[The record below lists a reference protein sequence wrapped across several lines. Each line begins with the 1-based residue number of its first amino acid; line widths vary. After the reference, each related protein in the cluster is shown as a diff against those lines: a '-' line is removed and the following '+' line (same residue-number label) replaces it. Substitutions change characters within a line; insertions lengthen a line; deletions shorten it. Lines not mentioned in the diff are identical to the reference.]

1 MSDSSNQARKQI
13 NKISLAT
20 ALSNFVSGTLLMIN
34 PVFASPA
41 NIQHNSSGSLTVSW
55 YAVPLGFFI
64 CIIAFI
70 QIIVA
75 LMKRRIPKPLTKL
88 NKLGYAA
95 IALGALFI
103 VLIFLK
109 NFNSPPL
116 FILDG
121 IFMIVLAQRSKIQNL
136 SSILISAILF
146 ALAVE
151 MTLTIAEVL

>member
-1 MSDSSNQARKQI
+1 
-13 NKISLAT
+13 
-20 ALSNFVSGTLLMIN
+20 
-34 PVFASPA
+34 
-41 NIQHNSSGSLTVSW
+41 
-55 YAVPLGFFI
+55 
-64 CIIAFI
+64 
-70 QIIVA
+70 
-75 LMKRRIPKPLTKL
+75 MKRRIPKPLTKL
-88 NKLGYAA
+88 NEPGYVA